1 MGGEELH
8 PEAVERVEAHGGDC
22 SEDAADHEVH
32 GGAVDEVDEEGGAAT
47 EEHGEAE
54 EEPPAELV
62 HVVDGPE
69 VAGPGGD
76 GDDEAVDEDLVA
88 RDLLNTG
95 GHTGAVHFLLARCQG
110 VRVSGCQGVRE
121 KSGSQGDRES
131 GCQGVRHTWKNV
143 ANAPTCW
150 LAKLSQT

>member
-95 GHTGAVHFLLARCQG
+95 GHSGAVHFLLARCRGVRVSGKVRESGCQG
-110 VRVSGCQGVRE
+110 IRVSGCQGVRVSE
-121 KSGSQGDRES
+121 GE
-131 GCQGVRHTWKNV
+131 GV
-143 ANAPTCW
+143 
-150 LAKLSQT
+150 